1 MKATSIIFNYRNSIE
16 DFGLYLA
23 ESPSIPLSIE
33 ETESI
38 VVEGRSGTL
47 TRKLGTYKDKKIKC
61 KFRLLSKE
69 DFTRKVDRIIEW
81 LNIIENSDLIFGFD
95 YEVKYKVKVVNC
107 SEDIQKQLNFYG
119 DFDVEFI
126 CDPFKYFVYEENIR
140 LTSKNFSLYSQGTV
154 KSEPYIKIIGN
165 GNLTLSVNGKTTIIN
180 NVSEYIELDSMY
192 FLCKKGL
199 TNEMLKMNGDFPIFE
214 VGNNSI
220 EITGNVTSVEIN
232 MRTRFL

>member
-1 MKATSIIFNYRNSIE
+1 MKATSIIFNNRDSVE

-47 TRKLGTYKDKKIKC
+47 TRKLGTYKDKKIRC

-81 LNIIENSDLIFGFD
+81 LNIIEDSDLIFEFD
-95 YEVKYKVKVVNC
+95 NEVKYKVKVVNC

-119 DFDVEFI
+119 DFDVEFV
-126 CDPFKYFVYEENIR
+126 CDPFKYPIYNDII
-140 LTSKNFSLYSQGTV
+140 TTNQKNTVLYNNGTY
-154 KSEPYIKIIGN
+154 KSEPYIKMIGS
-165 GNLTLSVNGKTTIIN
+165 GNITISVNGKTTIIN

-214 VGNNSI
+214 VGNNTIS
-220 EITGNVTSVEIN
+220 ITGNVTSVEIN